1 MVDALGQIP
10 PVQTAEKELRRPV
23 ALETAEQREET
34 TGWMYFFFFSFQDKN
49 EELNTLKAKRGK
61 KKRKNALHHM

>member
-34 TGWMYFFFFSFQDKN
+34 TGWMY
-49 EELNTLKAKRGK
+49 
-61 KKRKNALHHM
+61 

>member
-10 PVQTAEKELRRPV
+10 PVQTAEKELCRPV

-34 TGWMYFFFFSFQDKN
+34 TGWMY
-49 EELNTLKAKRGK
+49 
-61 KKRKNALHHM
+61 